1 MVQVSDDEIIASDL
15 NAQPT
20 LAEAFERIRQNNGR
34 GNLTDLRIQHEV
46 LSYIENECG
55 YNLSEYL
62 DCSNRQFDLSEIL
75 ERARLKYVPLLKS
88 HKTIRNWLY
97 FFVEHRVTMAE
108 QRRNTFIRC
117 RRRNVN
123 RNTRTNRQ
131 FFTVTDIDA
140 LEWLVS

>member
-1 MVQVSDDEIIASDL
+1 MVQVSDDENIVPDM

-20 LAEAFERIRQNNGR
+20 LAEAFERIRQLNGK
-34 GNLTDLRIQHEV
+34 GNLTDLRIQREA
-46 LSYIENECG
+46 LSYIANECG

-62 DCSNRQFDLSEIL
+62 DGSNRQFDLTEIL

-88 HKTIRNWLY
+88 HKTIRRWLY

-108 QRRNTFIRC
+108 QRRKIFIRC

>member
-1 MVQVSDDEIIASDL
+1 MVQVSDNSNIVPDM

-20 LAEAFERIRQNNGR
+20 LAEAFERIRQNNSR
-34 GNLTDLRIQHEV
+34 GNLTDLRIQREV
-46 LSYIENECG
+46 LSYIANECG

-62 DCSNRQFDLSEIL
+62 DGSNRQFNLTEIL

-97 FFVEHRVTMAE
+97 FSVEHRVTMAE